1 MPSRTAYQLCPHAIF
16 TYPNMEAYQE
26 VSDKAFEV
34 FSHYTPYVEGVSVDE
49 AFLDITGSL
58 HLYGEKHAGA
68 RARAKALGE
77 ALRAEIRRVCGVTCS
92 VGIAPN
98 RLLAKIGS
106 EQNKPDG
113 FTLMPFEQDEITA
126 FLRDKPIGVLWG
138 AGKKTVES
146 LRPYG
151 IATCGDLQR
160 LGRGNP
166 LVSDDLIDMAFGIS
180 DDKVYWEPGEEK
192 SVSREHTFDE
202 DTYDRETV
210 RETLLEL
217 VTDVGRRF
225 RRATRWA
232 KTARIKIRDAN
243 FNTITRQ
250 APFAHP
256 VRDDIAFREAA
267 LKLFDREWPVSR
279 RPKTIRLIGFG
290 VTNIQDS
297 PGDDAPS
304 LFANPED
311 ETRQKRERLSA
322 TLDSLRERGLI

>member
-1 MPSRTAYQLCPHAIF
+1 
-16 TYPNMEAYQE
+16 
-26 VSDKAFEV
+26 
-34 FSHYTPYVEGVSVDE
+34 
-49 AFLDITGSL
+49 
-58 HLYGEKHAGA
+58 
-68 RARAKALGE
+68 
-77 ALRAEIRRVCGVTCS
+77 
-92 VGIAPN
+92 
-98 RLLAKIGS
+98 
-106 EQNKPDG
+106 
-113 FTLMPFEQDEITA
+113 
-126 FLRDKPIGVLWG
+126 
-138 AGKKTVES
+138 
-146 LRPYG
+146 
-151 IATCGDLQR
+151 
-160 LGRGNP
+160 
-166 LVSDDLIDMAFGIS
+166 MAFGIS

-267 LKLFDREWPVSR
+267 LELFDREWPASR

-322 TLDSLRERGLI
+322 TLDSLREKGLI